1 MPSFQGQLQNWGQKI
16 SYESKTVFN
25 FIFNNKKQLTFPLY
39 YIILR
44 KDKRF
49 LTLFKEIK
57 LNNFIQKFLITVV
70 LATSLFSPAFAV
82 VDYQIEHQ
90 PQVIE
95 KVVQFEQKGILKQKD
110 NGYLYVEVS
119 RDFIAEALPL
129 IDAQGK
135 IVPPRHYSSKKGIG
149 AHISVM
155 YENEQIDNE
164 IWEIHELGQEYTFS
178 VMELRTVKLNKD
190 GKMKK
195 LWLLA
200 VAAPELEKLRESYGL
215 SSKLKGHDFHIT
227 IGTQVPGKPQ
237 AQIEAF
243 IIDEVEEFAETAEA
257 A

>member
-1 MPSFQGQLQNWGQKI
+1 MLKS
-16 SYESKTVFN
+16 
-25 FIFNNKKQLTFPLY
+25 
-39 YIILR
+39 
-44 KDKRF
+44 
-49 LTLFKEIK
+49 
-57 LNNFIQKFLITVV
+57 FIQKFFVTVI
-70 LATSLFSPAFAV
+70 LTTSLFTPLFAA
-82 VDYQIEHQ
+82 VDYQVENQ

-119 RDFIAEALPL
+119 KDFIAEALPL

-135 IVPPRHYSSKKGIG
+135 IVPPRHYTSKKGIG

-155 YENEQIDNE
+155 YENEQILNE
-164 IWEIHELGQEYTFS
+164 IWEIKELGQEFTFT

-190 GKMKK
+190 NKMKK

-215 SSKLKGHDFHIT
+215 SSRLKDHDFHIT

-237 AQIEAF
+237 
-243 IIDEVEEFAETAEA
+243 VEKI
-257 A
+257 

>member
-1 MPSFQGQLQNWGQKI
+1 MLKSI
-16 SYESKTVFN
+16 
-25 FIFNNKKQLTFPLY
+25 
-39 YIILR
+39 
-44 KDKRF
+44 
-49 LTLFKEIK
+49 
-57 LNNFIQKFLITVV
+57 IQKLFVIVAL
-70 LATSLFSPAFAV
+70 TSSLVSPAFAAI
-82 VDYQIEHQ
+82 DYQVESQ

-110 NGYLYVEVS
+110 NGYLYIEVS

-129 IDAQGK
+129 IEAQGK
-135 IVPPRHYSSKKGIG
+135 IVPPRHYTSKKGIG

-155 YENEQIDNE
+155 YENEQIMNE
-164 IWEIHELGQEYTFS
+164 IWEIKELGQEFTFT

-190 GKMKK
+190 NKVKK

-215 SSKLKGHDFHIT
+215 SSRLKGHDFHIT

-237 AQIEAF
+237 VKV
-243 IIDEVEEFAETAEA
+243 DEIVFEETEEFEEA

>member
-1 MPSFQGQLQNWGQKI
+1 MLKS
-16 SYESKTVFN
+16 
-25 FIFNNKKQLTFPLY
+25 
-39 YIILR
+39 
-44 KDKRF
+44 
-49 LTLFKEIK
+49 
-57 LNNFIQKFLITVV
+57 FIQKLFVLVILTTSVV
-70 LATSLFSPAFAV
+70 SPAFAA
-82 VDYQIEHQ
+82 VDYQIENQ

-119 RDFIAEALPL
+119 RDYIAELLPL
-129 IDAQGK
+129 IDTQGK
-135 IVPPRHYSSKKGIG
+135 IVPPRHYTSKKGIG

-155 YENEQIDNE
+155 YENEQILNE
-164 IWEIHELGQEYTFS
+164 IWEIKELGQEFTFT

-190 GKMKK
+190 NKVKK

-215 SSKLKGHDFHIT
+215 PSKLKDHDFHIT

-237 AQIEAF
+237 VKVHEI
-243 IIDEVEEFAETAEA
+243 VLEEFEEFEEA